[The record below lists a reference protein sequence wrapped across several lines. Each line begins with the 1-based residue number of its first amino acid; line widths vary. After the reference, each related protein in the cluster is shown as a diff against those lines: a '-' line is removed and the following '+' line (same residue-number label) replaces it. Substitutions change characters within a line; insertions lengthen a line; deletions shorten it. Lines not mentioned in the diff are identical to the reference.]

1 MSNNSKLKNLNPT
14 LFNRVKSTLWLII
27 KYLIAFSII
36 GWLISNNYQAFVKVI
51 KEIDLSWLILAI
63 LGYVLVMIGQAWRW
77 YLLLKVQGIMV
88 SFFETFS
95 LTMQGVFFSLV
106 IPGGAIGGDLV
117 RTTFLVSRTPKGNKL
132 AATSTVFMDRFMGMF
147 AQFILSIVFAIPFI
161 PQITRM
167 DDAPKLTVILILI
180 VSVLGLIAGFCLII
194 HRQLEKIPGISA
206 IIKFTDKVTKGFLSD
221 AFEILDVYH
230 TQKKVML
237 YCIVISMVF
246 IQLGISFI
254 LFLVAKG
261 IHCANITIN
270 PLILSIALGNTAGLL
285 PFTPSGLGTR
295 DAVVKGTLTAGG
307 FSHGDAIAIPLLFSI
322 IMIAVSLSGGFFFL
336 LHKRS
341 KKNYK
346 IIANSN
352 YDK

>member
-1 MSNNSKLKNLNPT
+1 MDKQTQNST
-14 LFNRVKSTLWLII
+14 LFKKVKSTVWLIV
-27 KYLIAFSII
+27 KYLIAFGII
-36 GWLISNNYQAFVKVI
+36 GWLVSNNYQAFVRAI
-51 KEIDLSWLILAI
+51 KEIDILWLVFAI
-63 LGYVLVMIGQAWRW
+63 MAYIIVMLGQALRW
-77 YLLLKVQGIMV
+77 FMLLKVQGIMV

-106 IPGGAIGGDLV
+106 IPGGSIGGDLV

-161 PQITRM
+161 PQITNM
-167 DDAPKLTVILILI
+167 ADAPKLTVILILI

-206 IIKFTDKVTKGFLSD
+206 LIRFTDKMTKGFLSD

-237 YCIVISMVF
+237 YCIIISMVF
-246 IQLGISFI
+246 VQLGISFI

-261 IHCANITIN
+261 IHCANITVV
-270 PLILSIALGNTAGLL
+270 PLVLSIALGNTAGLL
-285 PFTPSGLGTR
+285 PLTPGGLGTR

-322 IMIAVSLSGGFFFL
+322 IMLAVSLCGGLFFL

-341 KKNYK
+341 KKNYE
-346 IIANSN
+346 II
-352 YDK
+352 DK

>member
-1 MSNNSKLKNLNPT
+1 MEKTKQPT
-14 LFNRVKSTLWLII
+14 AFGKIKSLVWLIV
-27 KYLIAFSII
+27 KYLIAFGII
-36 GWLISNNYQAFVKVI
+36 GWLVSNNYKSFVNAI
-51 KEIDLSWLILAI
+51 KEIDILWLVFAVIAYI
-63 LGYVLVMIGQAWRW
+63 IVMLGQALRW
-77 YLLLKVQGIMV
+77 FMLLKVQGIMV

-106 IPGGAIGGDLV
+106 IPGGSIGGDLV

-147 AQFILSIVFAIPFI
+147 AQFLLSIIFAIPFI
-161 PQITRM
+161 PYLEHM
-167 DDAPKLTVILILI
+167 ADAPKLTVIVILI
-180 VSVLGLIAGFCLII
+180 ISVLGLIAGFCLII
-194 HRQLEKIPGISA
+194 HRQLEQIPGISA
-206 IIKFTDKVTKGFLSD
+206 LIKFTDKMTKGFLSD

-237 YCIVISMVF
+237 YCIIISMVF
-246 IQLGISFI
+246 VQLGISFI

-261 IHCANITIN
+261 IHCANITVV
-270 PLILSIALGNTAGLL
+270 PLVLSIALGNTAGLL
-285 PFTPSGLGTR
+285 PLTPGGLGTR

-322 IMIAVSLSGGFFFL
+322 IMLAISLCGGLFFL

-341 KKNYK
+341 KKNYE
-346 IIANSN
+346 II
-352 YDK
+352 DK

>member
-1 MSNNSKLKNLNPT
+1 MSSKTQSPKLYTKV
-14 LFNRVKSTLWLII
+14 RSTLWLII

-36 GWLISNNYQAFVKVI
+36 GWLISNNYHAFVKVI
-51 KEIDLSWLILAI
+51 KEIDIFWLVLAI
-63 LGYVLVMIGQAWRW
+63 LAYVLVMIGQAWRW

-117 RTTFLVSRTPKGNKL
+117 RTTFLISRTPKGNKL

-161 PQITRM
+161 PQIIRM
-167 DDAPKLTVILILI
+167 DDAPKLTVILILV
-180 VSVLGLIAGFCLII
+180 VSVLGLIAGFCLIL
-194 HRQLEKIPGISA
+194 HRQLEKFPGISTL
-206 IIKFTDKVTKGFLSD
+206 IKFTDKMTKGFLSD

-230 TQKKVML
+230 SEKKVML
-237 YCIVISMVF
+237 YCIIISMIFV
-246 IQLGISFI
+246 QLGISFI

-261 IHCANITIN
+261 IHCASITLI

-285 PFTPSGLGTR
+285 PITPGGLGTR

-322 IMIAVSLSGGFFFL
+322 IMLAVSISGGLFFL
-336 LHKRS
+336 FHKRS
-341 KKNYK
+341 KKNYE
-346 IIANSN
+346 IA
-352 YDK
+352 DK

>member
-1 MSNNSKLKNLNPT
+1 MSLKTQNTT
-14 LFNRVKSTLWLII
+14 LFKKTKSILWLIL

-36 GWLISNNYQAFVKVI
+36 GWLISNNYQAFVKAI
-51 KEIDLSWLILAI
+51 KEIDILWFVLAI
-63 LGYVLVMIGQAWRW
+63 VAYIVVMLGQALRW
-77 YLLLKVQGIMV
+77 FLLLKVQGIMV

-106 IPGGAIGGDLV
+106 IPGGSIGGDLV

-147 AQFILSIVFAIPFI
+147 AQFLLSIIFAIPFI
-161 PQITRM
+161 PYM
-167 DDAPKLTVILILI
+167 EHMADAPKLTVIVILI
-180 VSVLGLIAGFCLII
+180 ISVLGLIAGVCLII

-206 IIKFTDKVTKGFLSD
+206 LIKFADKITKGFLSD

-230 TQKKVML
+230 SQKKVML
-237 YCIVISMVF
+237 YCVVISMVF

-261 IHCANITIN
+261 IHCATIKII

-285 PFTPSGLGTR
+285 PLTPGGLGTR

-307 FSHGDAIAIPLLFSI
+307 FSSGDAIAIPLLFSI
-322 IMIAVSLSGGFFFL
+322 IMLAVSLSGGLFFL
-336 LHKRS
+336 FHKRS
-341 KKNYK
+341 KKDYE
-346 IIANSN
+346 IM
-352 YDK
+352 DK